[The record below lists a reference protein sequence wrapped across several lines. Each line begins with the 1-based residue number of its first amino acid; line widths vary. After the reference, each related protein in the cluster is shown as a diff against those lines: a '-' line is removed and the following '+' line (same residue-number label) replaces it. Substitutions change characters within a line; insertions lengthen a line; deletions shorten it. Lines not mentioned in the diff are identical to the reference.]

1 MVNSGRV
8 KHASLYRGVWGI
20 PPEKNQKVSALRLIL
35 VRFGNQTLNTVVIA
49 PVPAYCLSTAVLL
62 HV

>member
-1 MVNSGRV
+1 MVNSGHV

-20 PPEKNQKVSALRLIL
+20 PPEKVSALRLIL